1 MSMPAPDQNA
11 RLRQLLV
18 YWLYAAAFGH
28 LCAGIALTWA
38 NHLPLFELYQQSVE
52 RAFWAGAVPDGARA
66 QQLWWQA
73 LFGATMQSYAVFMF
87 ALVRLGDRRRN
98 ASAWGWM
105 ILGILLWAPQDML
118 LSAQRGIWTHLWV
131 DGFALLALLPPLA
144 WLYRHDRRSAPD

>member
-1 MSMPAPDQNA
+1 MSMTTPHA

-28 LCAGIALTWA
+28 LCAGLVLTWF
-38 NHLPLFELYQQSVE
+38 NHLPLFEAYQQGVE
-52 RAFWAGAVPDGARA
+52 HAFWTGAVPAGARD

-87 ALVRLGDRRRN
+87 ALVRIGDRGRN
-98 ASAWGWM
+98 GSAWGWM
-105 ILGILLWAPQDML
+105 MVGILLWAPQDML
-118 LSAQRGIWTHLWV
+118 LSAQRGIWAHLWV

-144 WLYRHDRRSAPD
+144 WLYRHDRRTSSD

>member
-1 MSMPAPDQNA
+1 MTTPHA

-28 LCAGIALTWA
+28 LCAGLVLTWF
-38 NHLPLFELYQQSVE
+38 NHLPLFEAYQQGVE
-52 RAFWAGAVPDGARA
+52 HAFWTGAVPAGARD

-87 ALVRLGDRRRN
+87 ALVRIGDRGRN
-98 ASAWGWM
+98 GSAWGWM
-105 ILGILLWAPQDML
+105 MVGILLWAPQDML
-118 LSAQRGIWTHLWV
+118 LSAQRGIWAHLWV

-144 WLYRHDRRSAPD
+144 WLYRHDRRTSSD